1 MASSSGSLKPIFYAL
16 GANFFIAL
24 AKFAAAWYTRSGSM
38 LAEAIH
44 SLADCGNQGLLL
56 LGLKRAQREPT
67 EDHPLGYG
75 KSIFFWSFIVALIL
89 FSVGGMFSIYEGL
102 HKLQTKE
109 PLNAPWVAVAVL
121 VFGLVMESL
130 SLYGCLVEVNK
141 SRGTR
146 SLWRWF
152 RESRQSELIV
162 IFGEDIA
169 ALFGLAFALGAILLT
184 IYTGNPVYDALGSIA
199 IGALLIV
206 VAILLGVEIKNL
218 LIGESA
224 DPHTREAIRAWLLE
238 QDEVQQVFNLITMQL
253 GTEIMVAT
261 KVHMREAHNV
271 ETLMAQVNRC
281 EAALKKQFPEVKW
294 LFFEPDVTN

>member
-1 MASSSGSLKPIFYAL
+1 
-16 GANFFIAL
+16 
-24 AKFAAAWYTRSGSM
+24 
-38 LAEAIH
+38 
-44 SLADCGNQGLLL
+44 
-56 LGLKRAQREPT
+56 
-67 EDHPLGYG
+67 
-75 KSIFFWSFIVALIL
+75 
-89 FSVGGMFSIYEGL
+89 
-102 HKLQTKE
+102 
-109 PLNAPWVAVAVL
+109 
-121 VFGLVMESL
+121 MESL

-224 DPHTREAIRAWLLE
+224 DPHTREAIRVWLLE